1 LRTGGNVTRVSRAWV
16 ISVAPDGW
24 DVEGVYTEQVEG
36 VKESYRRIDIIEK
49 VEEMLDVELSDFAR
63 SKGRMD
69 TEMVLEILDVL
80 GIPVEEATVGQQIC
94 LEEVLNQRYGLDL
107 DIWDQR
113 NAFNRDDWWEIM
125 ELVKEKGSQH
135 E

>member
-1 LRTGGNVTRVSRAWV
+1 MV
-16 ISVAPDGW
+16 PDGW

-36 VKESYRRIDIIEK
+36 VKQSYRRIDIIEE
-49 VEEMLDVELSDFAR
+49 VEEMLNVELPDFAR

-80 GIPVEEATVGQQIC
+80 GIPVGEATVGQQIC
-94 LEEVLNQRYGLDL
+94 LEEVLNERYGLDL

-125 ELVKEKGSQH
+125 QLLKQKG
-135 E
+135 EFCG